1 MPAPCG
7 MRRTIGQLSRP
18 GVRVRSLEAWFTN
31 WSRKGTMNPMN
42 WISPPALSPWA
53 AMPTQTAL
61 IKSSDSGMSITRS
74 GPKRCCRETVARNTP
89 PFTPTSS
96 PSTITL
102 GSSCIARASARL
114 TASTS
119 VDSGMGAPLQLVALG
134 GVGPGKFRIKVIEH
148 RLRRTWPHRQ
158 VPFRCR
164 LDLLLTLAHQL
175 FLLRLAPCPLADEIR
190 TQPRNRLLLPAP
202 LNLLG
207 RAIAPRVIRGGVVA
221 EPVGRRL
228 DEARA
233 LPVAGRRNRLRGG
246 SAHRDDVV
254 AVDLFPSKAGGDRLL
269 RQRFGGRLQLERHGY
284 GPLIVVGDEH
294 QGELMHA
301 GKIHCFPQVALRRGA
316 VAEQANRDPRLFS
329 KLECIS
335 NPGSMRRLR
344 TDRNAIGK
352 IMSRTGGVV
361 AALVAAPVEQDLL
374 HLHPA
379 PQQGGVVA
387 IGRQQ
392 DIFLSHCAC
401 DPDPDRLLAEPD
413 RVGAKAPGA
422 LKRDRLQV
430 KGARQHHCAIE
441 GDEKRHIRGET
452 GQPSQA
458 CAVGREVRAAANLK
472 TSNDR
477 KLFICR

>member
-18 GVRVRSLEAWFTN
+18 GVRVRSLEAWFTS
-31 WSRKGTMNPMN
+31 WSMQGYMKPMN
-42 WISPPALSPWA
+42 WISPPGLSPCA
-53 AMPTQTAL
+53 AMPTQTRL

-74 GPKRCCRETVARNTP
+74 GPKRCCRETVARNTA

-102 GSSCIARASARL
+102 GSSCIAGASARL

-221 EPVGRRL
+221 EPEGRRL

-233 LPVAGRRNRLRGG
+233 LPVAARPNRLRGG
-246 SAHRDDVV
+246 T
-254 AVDLFPSKAGGDRLL
+254 P
-269 RQRFGGRLQLERHGY
+269 
-284 GPLIVVGDEH
+284 
-294 QGELMHA
+294 
-301 GKIHCFPQVALRRGA
+301 
-316 VAEQANRDPRLFS
+316 
-329 KLECIS
+329 
-335 NPGSMRRLR
+335 
-344 TDRNAIGK
+344 
-352 IMSRTGGVV
+352 
-361 AALVAAPVEQDLL
+361 
-374 HLHPA
+374 HPA
-379 PQQGGVVA
+379 PLIPIHLFPTHTTNQ
-387 IGRQQ
+387 
-392 DIFLSHCAC
+392 H
-401 DPDPDRLLAEPD
+401 LLTH
-413 RVGAKAPGA
+413 
-422 LKRDRLQV
+422 LL
-430 KGARQHHCAIE
+430 H
-441 GDEKRHIRGET
+441 
-452 GQPSQA
+452 
-458 CAVGREVRAAANLK
+458 
-472 TSNDR
+472 
-477 KLFICR
+477 